1 MAQSQTAGTAEMVIT
16 LACATGSIFILGY
29 AAVVL
34 NYLRRLPE
42 PQEGGLDRSTDITS
56 IALPRVYWPTSRL

>member
-1 MAQSQTAGTAEMVIT
+1 MVIT
-16 LACATGSIFILGY
+16 LACAAGSIFILGY

-42 PQEGGLDRSTDITS
+42 PQEGGRDQSTNITS
-56 IALPRVYWPTSRL
+56 ITLHRVHWPTSRS

>member
-1 MAQSQTAGTAEMVIT
+1 MAKSQTAGTAEMVIT
-16 LACATGSIFILGY
+16 LACAAGSILILGY
-29 AAVVL
+29 AGVVL

-42 PQEGGLDRSTDITS
+42 PQEGGRERSADITS

>member
-16 LACATGSIFILGY
+16 FACAAGSIFILGY

-42 PQEGGLDRSTDITS
+42 PQEGGCDRSNITS
-56 IALPRVYWPTSRL
+56 IALPRVYWPTAQS